1 MKQYRQI
8 LYVIGIV
15 IVLGILGYILLDANW
30 GNFIETLLAT
40 QTP

>member
-8 LYVIGIV
+8 FYVIGIV
-15 IVLGILGYILLDANW
+15 IILGILEYLLLDASW
-30 GNFIETLLAT
+30 GNFIDTLLAT